1 MTRNILST
9 LLILSSLGL
18 LHSQHLNRQLRALLA
33 EAVEP
38 QCERCFKEDE
48 HRADELGK
56 HTFSMASYRNG
67 CTKCIDLYK
76 RYLVGVFD
84 L

>member
-1 MTRNILST
+1 MTRNILSI

-18 LHSQHLNRQLRALLA
+18 LHSQYQTRQLRALLA

-67 CTKCIDLYK
+67 CTKCIDIHE
-76 RYLVGVFD
+76 RYLAA
-84 L
+84 LANL

>member
-48 HRADELGK
+48 HRADELEK
-56 HTFSMASYRNG
+56 HTFFMSSYREG
-67 CTKCIDLYK
+67 CTKCIDIHD
-76 RYLVGVFD
+76 RYLATLADV
-84 L
+84 